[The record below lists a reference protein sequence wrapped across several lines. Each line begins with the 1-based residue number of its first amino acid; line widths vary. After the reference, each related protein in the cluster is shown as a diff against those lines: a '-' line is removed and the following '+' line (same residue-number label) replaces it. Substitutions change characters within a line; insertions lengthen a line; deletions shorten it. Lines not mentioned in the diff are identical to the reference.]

1 MGVSELIL
9 RTTSGL
15 YIYQSW
21 ALYYLIAHMY
31 IFSIKLKSKIEEYEE
46 AKKPGVDSM
55 CGYLFMN

>member
-21 ALYYLIAHMY
+21 ALYDLIKCMY
-31 IFSIKLKSKIEEYEE
+31 IKLK
-46 AKKPGVDSM
+46 KK
-55 CGYLFMN
+55 